1 MRWAVWSASVMMAV
15 AQDRM
20 ATVNHPLAN
29 MFSRAS
35 DDADVVS
42 QAIFGT
48 NVAVL
53 EGDAKWSRIQT
64 PDGYAG
70 WVESALLVP
79 SDGAYGS
86 AKGVEVTS
94 LFAHIYREKSVT
106 RHQPLL
112 TLPFES
118 KLELGPASDERWL
131 GVALPDRRSAWV
143 QRGDVLSDV
152 QKLDVTGMI
161 ALSRRF
167 LGLPYTWGGT
177 SPFGYDCSGFTQML
191 QRRRGVTMPRDAHEQ
206 DVWDGVVPVEKDAL
220 EPGDLLFF
228 GPDGKKI
235 THTGMYI
242 GGGEFIHAT
251 AHEKPMVQISTLSDP
266 HWTKLFISARRPK

>member
-1 MRWAVWSASVMMAV
+1 
-15 AQDRM
+15 M
-20 ATVNHPLAN
+20 ATLNHPVAN

-53 EGDAKWSRIQT
+53 EGHAKWSRIRT
-64 PDGYAG
+64 PDGYVG
-70 WVESALLVP
+70 WVQSVLLVH
-79 SDGAYGS
+79 SDRAYGS
-86 AKGVEVTS
+86 ARAVEVTS
-94 LFAHIYREKSVT
+94 LFAHIYREKSIT

-118 KLELGPASDERWL
+118 RLELGSESDERWL
-131 GVALPDRRSAWV
+131 EVELPDRRTAWV
-143 QRGDVLSDV
+143 QRGDVRSDV

-167 LGLPYTWGGT
+167 IGLPYTWGGT
-177 SPFGYDCSGFTQML
+177 SSFGYDCSGFTQML
-191 QRRRGVTMPRDAHEQ
+191 QRRRGVTMPRDANDQ
-206 DVWDGVVPVEKDAL
+206 DAWDGAGPVEKDAL
-220 EPGDLLFF
+220 QPGDLLFF
-228 GPDGKKI
+228 GPEVGKI
-235 THTGMYI
+235 THTGMYM

-251 AHEKPMVQISTLSDP
+251 AHEKPMVQISSLSDP
-266 HWTKLFISARRPK
+266 HWTKLFISARRPI